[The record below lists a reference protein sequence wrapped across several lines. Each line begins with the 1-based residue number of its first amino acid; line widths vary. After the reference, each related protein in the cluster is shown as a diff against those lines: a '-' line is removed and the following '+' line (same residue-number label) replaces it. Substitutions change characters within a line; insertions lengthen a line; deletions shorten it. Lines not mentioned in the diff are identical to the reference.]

1 MLPLRI
7 LLRLALLSQKKTICI
22 SLKRT
27 INITS
32 TKGEVMAAKQSM
44 EEFLQRHNGETLPV
58 QQILDEIG
66 SGAMSMMI
74 FTGNLVQI
82 KDTKDYI
89 VRYR

>member
-1 MLPLRI
+1 
-7 LLRLALLSQKKTICI
+7 
-22 SLKRT
+22 
-27 INITS
+27 
-32 TKGEVMAAKQSM
+32 MAANQSM

-58 QQILDEIG
+58 QQILDEVG